1 MRPTLLDLKV
11 KVTTKLDTS
20 QILEM
25 TVGLSNTQFLPTWLQ
40 PRLPFFYGWVVLGC
54 VCCAGFA
61 RQGPAVATLSIFV
74 EPMTGQFGWSRTAL
88 SAAVSLGGILAA
100 IASPLL
106 GPILDQRGARV
117 MLCVAVVVTGVCAL
131 LLSMTQSLTVF
142 ILLFCIA
149 RMSFASPFE
158 LGIYG
163 AVNNWFVQKR
173 GIATSIAT
181 FMQMMGLMAM
191 PLIAQLAIN
200 AHGWRSGWIAIG
212 VTVLIVGF
220 IPVWLLVVRRP
231 EDIGIK
237 PDGADEI
244 SKQASKD
251 AQNSAGEPA
260 FSRPQALRTWTF
272 WFLSAYTLL
281 VYPVQAGVSLHQV
294 PHLIE
299 RGIDPTIAATII
311 GVFSMLSAVSGLLF
325 GAFIQRL
332 GVRLSLMLVA
342 ILLALSAG
350 IMIWITQSWQGYV
363 AAACFGIG
371 IGGMLT
377 VLPLSWADYFGRAS
391 YGAIRGTA
399 LAVQVVA
406 QAAGPLISG
415 ILRDFT
421 GDYVLSLQVFVMLSV
436 GAVFIALLI
445 RAPISP
451 IRR

>member
-1 MRPTLLDLKV
+1 MPPRMSAGSIYV
-11 KVTTKLDTS
+11 R
-20 QILEM
+20 
-25 TVGLSNTQFLPTWLQ
+25 GLPVWLQ
-40 PRLPFFYGWVVLGC
+40 LRLPFFYGWVVLAC

-61 RQGPAVATLSIFV
+61 RQGPAVATLSIFI
-74 EPMTGQFGWSRTAL
+74 EPMTGEFGWSRTAL
-88 SAAVSLGGILAA
+88 SAAVSLGGVLAA

-106 GPILDQRGARV
+106 GPMLDRRGARV
-117 MLCVAVVVTGVCAL
+117 MLCVAVLVTGICAL
-131 LLSMTQSLTVF
+131 LLSLTQSLIVF
-142 ILLFCIA
+142 VLLFCIA

-191 PLIAQLAIN
+191 PLIAQLTIN
-200 AHGWRSGWIAIG
+200 THGWRSGWIAIG
-212 VTVLIVGF
+212 ITVLIVGF

-231 EDIGIK
+231 EDMGIA
-237 PDGADEI
+237 PDGTGQTTKKTVQDTHDG
-244 SKQASKD
+244 ST
-251 AQNSAGEPA
+251 EPA
-260 FSRPQALRTWTF
+260 FTRAQAVRTWTF
-272 WFLSAYTLL
+272 WLLSLYTLL

-311 GVFSMLSAVSGLLF
+311 GTFSLLSAVSGLVF
-325 GAFIQRL
+325 GAFIRRL
-332 GVRLSLMLVA
+332 GVRLSLTLTA
-342 ILLALSAG
+342 FFLALSAVV
-350 IMIWITQSWQGYV
+350 MIWITQSWQGYV
-363 AAACFGIG
+363 AAALFGMG

-377 VLPLSWADYFGRAS
+377 VLPLAWADYFGRAS

-415 ILRDFT
+415 ILRDYT
-421 GDYVLSLQVFVMLSV
+421 GDYVWSLWVFVVFSV
-436 GAVFIALLI
+436 IAILTAVLI
-445 RAPISP
+445 RVPRPPA
-451 IRR
+451 R